1 MWLSLVGPW
10 RPYPYPGGTSA
21 RPAGRLAGPA
31 GHAEPTVDRAAIRA
45 EDPGDRGRLL
55 PLTDG
60 RDGALAA
67 ALQLRDGNAGTHA
80 LFYAV
85 AA

>member
-1 MWLSLVGPW
+1 MAPLPVPGRDE
-10 RPYPYPGGTSA
+10 RPSRRKA
-21 RPAGRLAGPA
+21 RRAGEPA
-31 GHAEPTVDRAAIRA
+31 GHAEPTVDRAAIHA
-45 EDPGDRGRLL
+45 EDLGDRGRLL